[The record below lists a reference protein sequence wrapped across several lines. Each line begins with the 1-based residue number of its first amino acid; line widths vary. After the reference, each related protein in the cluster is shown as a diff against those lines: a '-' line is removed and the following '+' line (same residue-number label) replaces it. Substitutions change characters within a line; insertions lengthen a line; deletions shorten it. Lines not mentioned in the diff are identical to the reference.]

1 MSSRIGAEKMNG
13 DVPVGCGRDRY
24 GLSTD
29 THRVDLSGVRPR
41 DRAHRNGEA
50 AYEEIGADNDALR
63 DALVTVDN
71 PNT

>member
-1 MSSRIGAEKMNG
+1 MNRDTPIGG
-13 DVPVGCGRDRY
+13 GRDRH

-41 DRAHRNGEA
+41 DRAHGNGEA
-50 AYEEIGADNDALR
+50 APEEIGADNDALR